1 MVGIEK
7 VDIEKVVGRH
17 LVLSENINVE
27 QYYTKKEAQEDWLHE
42 YTMKRNT
49 EDADI
54 MTQIFATCNTKFKH
68 IFVY

>member
-27 QYYTKKEAQEDWLHE
+27 QYYTKKRSPGGLASRIHDEE
-42 YTMKRNT
+42 
-49 EDADI
+49 
-54 MTQIFATCNTKFKH
+54 KH
-68 IFVY
+68 